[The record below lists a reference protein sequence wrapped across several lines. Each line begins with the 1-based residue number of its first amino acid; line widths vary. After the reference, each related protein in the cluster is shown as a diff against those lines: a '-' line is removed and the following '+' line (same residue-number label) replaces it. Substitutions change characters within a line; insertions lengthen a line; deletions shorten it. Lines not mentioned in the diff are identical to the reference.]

1 MYHGAAQLA
10 EVRPQL
16 VGQHLGRRAVERHEP
31 FDRVRVLVRSRPGNR
46 ASPVVTDECRPLTA
60 EGTHELD
67 HVAGERVDVVRPAH
81 LGLSVPALVG
91 CHGAV
96 AGLRERRQ
104 LPAPRARQLREAVKE
119 DDQRPVGGA
128 RGECV
133 HAQAVRLNRDLFDR
147 LRFGHVW
154 TNGHTTGRMD
164 IWRRGSCRSSLD
176 VVPSSAVLLAEPEPE
191 SRRYLER
198 HLSDD
203 GFRVLEAPWS
213 ARALDLAEC
222 AAPDIVIA
230 SEPELCRRLREGEPG
245 RRWDRNVPVILL
257 AEPGADAVTRVRALE
272 QGADD
277 VVERHLYIELVARM
291 RALLRRAGVGQA
303 DLLEA
308 GGLVV
313 DRRARQVRVAGRPVA
328 LAGREFDLAARLAS
342 EPQRVFTKQELLRDV
357 WGVRTALRTR
367 TVDSHA
373 SRLRRKLRLADGG
386 EYVVNVWGVGYRLLP

>member
-1 MYHGAAQLA
+1 
-10 EVRPQL
+10 VR
-16 VGQHLGRRAVERHEP
+16 
-31 FDRVRVLVRSRPGNR
+31 
-46 ASPVVTDECRPLTA
+46 
-60 EGTHELD
+60 
-67 HVAGERVDVVRPAH
+67 
-81 LGLSVPALVG
+81 
-91 CHGAV
+91 
-96 AGLRERRQ
+96 
-104 LPAPRARQLREAVKE
+104 
-119 DDQRPVGGA
+119 
-128 RGECV
+128 
-133 HAQAVRLNRDLFDR
+133 
-147 LRFGHVW
+147 
-154 TNGHTTGRMD
+154 
-164 IWRRGSCRSSLD
+164 
-176 VVPSSAVLLAEPEPE
+176 SSAVLLAEPEPE

-213 ARALDLAEC
+213 SRALDLAEQ

-257 AEPGADAVTRVRALE
+257 AEPGADAIARVRALE

-277 VVERHLYIELVARM
+277 VVERHLYLELVARM
-291 RALLRRAGVGQA
+291 RALLRRAGIGQA
-303 DLLEA
+303 DVLEA
-308 GGLVV
+308 GDVVV
-313 DRRARQVRVAGRPVA
+313 DRRARQVRVNGRPVA
-328 LAGREFDLAARLAS
+328 LAGREFDLAAHLAS